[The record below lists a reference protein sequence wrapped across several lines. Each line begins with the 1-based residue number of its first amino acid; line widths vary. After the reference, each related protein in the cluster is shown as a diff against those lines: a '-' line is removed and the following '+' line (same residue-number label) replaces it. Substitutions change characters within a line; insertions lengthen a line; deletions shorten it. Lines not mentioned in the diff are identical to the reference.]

1 VDGPADTEGDT
12 VEKGSLIGL
21 PVAILGVFVGAIL
34 KGADPVALFTNIP
47 ALLIVVIG
55 SMGATLIAMPFQES
69 MAGLKTFSKVMKGA
83 AFPVTDTIAKLV
95 AMTNTARTGGL
106 LALESEAKTIDDPFF
121 RKAVQ
126 MAVDGTDPSM
136 LKRVLRTEIQAKKE
150 RHKGPQGFWTNAGVF
165 APTFGIIGAVF
176 GLMATMSHL
185 DNPELIGHGIAGA
198 FVATFWGVFLAN
210 GVYLPAANKLKRMT
224 AEEAGYMELIV
235 AGVLELQAGTS
246 PRVLEGLLSSYVKV
260 DPAEKK
266 AA

>member
-1 VDGPADTEGDT
+1 M
-12 VEKGSLIGL
+12 EKGSLIGL
-21 PVAILGVFVGAIL
+21 PLAIVGVFVGAKL
-34 KGADPVALFTNIP
+34 KGADPVALFTNVP

-55 SMGATLIAMPFQES
+55 SIGATFLSTPMKEAKF
-69 MAGLKTFSKVMKGA
+69 GTFGKVMKGA
-83 AFPVTDTIAKLV
+83 EFPAEDTIAKLV

-106 LALESEAKTIDDPFF
+106 LALESETKSIEDPFF

-126 MAVDGTDPSM
+126 LAVDGTDPAI
-136 LKRVLRTEIQAKKE
+136 LKRVLKTEIAAKKE
-150 RHKGPQGFWTNAGVF
+150 RHKGPQAFWTNLGVF

-210 GVYLPAANKLKRMT
+210 GIYLPAANKLKRMT
-224 AEEAGYMELIV
+224 VEEGAFMDMIV

-246 PRVLEGLLSSYVKV
+246 PRVMEGMLQSYIKV
-260 DPAEKK
+260 AEDKK